1 MVRSGLIVIR
11 GAERAGTS
19 SGSTLAYR
27 RRRTGF
33 LFGQERTERR
43 NVKENATGRVPV
55 CGRGK
60 ERIEEERVRGGRDR
74 ESRSDRG
81 KKEASERKK
90 GNKREERKRG
100 KKLACTCTLL
110 ALSKEYLLQNLQR
123 SRLKK
128 CPSWRQK
135 GMGTRALT
143 YRNLQRAVFALIN
156 RNRPRLSHLC
166 YMSGSLETKLY
177 IVSGRVD

>member
-1 MVRSGLIVIR
+1 MRLVACRSAGEGRRGL
-11 GAERAGTS
+11 
-19 SGSTLAYR
+19 
-27 RRRTGF
+27 
-33 LFGQERTERR
+33 
-43 NVKENATGRVPV
+43 KK
-55 CGRGK
+55 K
-60 ERIEEERVRGGRDR
+60 EREGERNR

>member
-11 GAERAGTS
+11 GAGRAGTS

-60 ERIEEERVRGGRDR
+60 ERIEEERERGGETERFGPIAVKKKPRKERR
-74 ESRSDRG
+74 EIR
-81 KKEASERKK
+81 E
-90 GNKREERKRG
+90 KREREG
-100 KKLACTCTLL
+100 K
-110 ALSKEYLLQNLQR
+110 S
-123 SRLKK
+123 SRAPVP
-128 CPSWRQK
+128 C
-135 GMGTRALT
+135 
-143 YRNLQRAVFALIN
+143 
-156 RNRPRLSHLC
+156 
-166 YMSGSLETKLY
+166 
-177 IVSGRVD
+177 